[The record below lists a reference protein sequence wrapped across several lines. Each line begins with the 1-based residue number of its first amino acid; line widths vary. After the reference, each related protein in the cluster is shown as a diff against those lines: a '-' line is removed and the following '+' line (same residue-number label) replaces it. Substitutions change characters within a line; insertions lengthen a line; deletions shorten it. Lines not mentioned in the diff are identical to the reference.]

1 MNFNNARPTLALYT
15 QNGYND
21 FVFNIPFSLF
31 QAEYDGKKLFDF
43 QIISDNGKPIIS
55 QFGVKITPHG
65 DLDTLDMA
73 DIIVI
78 SGWVGE
84 KPSKKFMQK
93 LQTHHKNHKKIIA
106 LCYGAFGLA
115 YADILQGK
123 TVVTHWAG
131 EQDFKQK
138 FPHIQLDSNRLYID
152 DGNILTS
159 AGAYAGM
166 DCCLYFVRTLYG
178 AKVANSLARM
188 FVSAPQREGGQAQFS
203 YISPVS
209 HVKNEKIDELL
220 QFLGEHL
227 ADNHRL
233 DELASRVHLS
243 KRSFNRHFKTATNM
257 TLSEWLTA
265 KRLTLA
271 QELLEN
277 EYDDMERIAQKS
289 GFGTAS
295 NLRMHFKER
304 FGVSPQAWRN
314 SFGVSQ
320 SP

>member
-1 MNFNNARPTLALYT
+1 MNTLPALALYA

-43 QIISDNGKPIIS
+43 QIISDNGKQIVS

-78 SGWVGE
+78 SGWVGN
-84 KPSKKFMQK
+84 KPSKQFIQK
-93 LQTHHKNHKKIIA
+93 LQNHHKNHKKIIA
-106 LCYGAFGLA
+106 LCYGTFGLA

-138 FPHIQLDSNRLYID
+138 FPNIQLDSNRLYID

-166 DCCLYFVRTLYG
+166 DCCLYFIRTIYGVR
-178 AKVANSLARM
+178 VANSLARM

-203 YISPVS
+203 DISPVS

-220 QFLGEHL
+220 RFLSEHL

-265 KRLTLA
+265 KRLTLV

-277 EYDDMERIAQKS
+277 GDDDMERIAQKS

-304 FGVSPQAWRN
+304 FGVSPQAWRR